1 MRPYSIKRKQDAL
14 WHLIALGTLTK
25 AHRPDG
31 WSPDDICKPAR
42 VAMIDTSVA
51 MDHPNLSAAIRRD
64 LAFDLFSTRLGA
76 FPGLPEQKEIGDL
89 GLGDAQALVAGLP
102 GCKALL
108 CELMA
113 RLAPDQPPQMGTL
126 QPAASPVF
134 SGHGTAIAGL
144 IGARPARVPY
154 SQAHIDGPADGQL
167 PLPYCG
173 ADPTCEIV
181 PISTNFDADPEQM
194 ILAFLYA
201 ELVRADVIVLPR
213 GIEDPFRTAPQL
225 HAIDFLGQPL
235 GELTAPCP
243 IPEAQRELWSELAE
257 LILKISHRRPVI
269 CAAGNAHEEF
279 GIYPANLAS
288 EDNGVISVGALNAKG
303 WPSSYSP
310 EEGLTVWAPSNDSE
324 QFDSGEV
331 RLNPER
337 LAEIRYGVPPVNDNH
352 KYSAFGIISTDVP
365 GPGGYVAT
373 PFDMPEREE
382 GLWEYGSYFCDFG
395 GTSAACAIV
404 AGFMALGRGL
414 GQIPADAD
422 GIAAKAWLLSKCQPV
437 RPELPNVMVPHLHAM
452 PFEPSDPD
460 EPDEP

>member
-1 MRPYSIKRKQDAL
+1 MKPYSIKRKQDAL
-14 WHLIALGTLTK
+14 WHLISLGILTK
-25 AHRPDG
+25 LHRPDN
-31 WSPDDICKPAR
+31 WSPDDIRKPAR

-51 MDHPNLSAAIRRD
+51 MDHPNLHATIRRD

-76 FPGLPEQKEIGDL
+76 FPGLGEADNIGDL
-89 GLGDAQALVAGLP
+89 GLSDAQALVAGLP

-108 CELMA
+108 GELTA
-113 RLAPDQPPQMGTL
+113 RLAAGQPAWNGTL

-154 SQAHIDGPADGQL
+154 APSHITGPADGHL

-173 ADPTCEIV
+173 ADPTCDIV

-201 ELVRADVIVLPR
+201 DLIGADVIVLPR
-213 GIEDPFRTAPQL
+213 GIDDPYRTEPQL

-235 GELTAPCP
+235 GELIAPCP
-243 IPEAQRELWSELAE
+243 VPDAQRELWSELAE
-257 LILKISHRRPVI
+257 LIIKISHRRPVV
-269 CAAGNAHEEF
+269 CAAGNAHEEY

-288 EDNGVISVGALNAKG
+288 DDNGVISVGALNAKG

-310 EEGLTVWAPSNDSE
+310 EEGLTVWAPSSDAE

-331 RLNPER
+331 RLDPER
-337 LAEIRYGVPPVNDNH
+337 LAEIGFGVPSTNDNH
-352 KYSAFGIISTDVP
+352 KYSDFCVISTDVP
-365 GPGGYVAT
+365 GPGGYSAA
-373 PFDMPEREE
+373 PFDTPEPPDGIR
-382 GLWEYGSYFCDFG
+382 EYGSYFCDFG

-437 RPELPNVMVPHLHAM
+437 RPELPNVMVPHLHGK
-452 PFEPSDPD
+452 PFVPG
-460 EPDEP
+460 EPDQP